1 MAQIKVKDALL
12 RQFQADGIDVIFGN
26 PGSTE
31 ENFLQA
37 AGENPGMRYV
47 LGLQEASVAAMADG
61 WARTSHKTA
70 VCQIHSAVGL
80 GNAMGVLYEAFRSHT
95 PIIFLAGEPPQ
106 ELQAF
111 DGFLAG
117 DLAAL
122 ARPLTKWSARLTHGT
137 QALRIVRRALKVA
150 ATPPYGPVFLALPMD
165 VLDEETD
172 DGDIFPSCSVVPP
185 SACTVSEAAEI
196 ARSLADAEMPML
208 LAGDGITEAG
218 GRNELEELAHMLAA
232 PVWGVECNEPI
243 LSFRDSLFMGLIGH
257 SFGDHTRTITS
268 EADVL
273 LAMGTPVFP
282 ELFPSVQPY
291 FRSGAR
297 LYQIDRDPWEI
308 AKNFPVQKGLQ
319 SDPKGSMIL
328 IIEELRKLLPDIA
341 GKISARREKIT
352 EEKKAAFAHEEQTLE
367 SVPDTPD
374 AMSPATL
381 MHTLATSLP
390 ENALVYDESLTSTSA
405 LLHYLRPENS
415 DSYVLARGGCIGVGW
430 PGAVGAAV
438 SRSDCIVI
446 APSGDGSALFALQTL
461 WTAVH
466 ENLKI
471 IFIVCNNAAY
481 RILKINLLHYLKSA
495 GDKLCPFPYMDIS
508 SPRINFAVLA
518 EGVGM
523 KSCRVKN
530 GSELRKAVREA
541 AVESG
546 PYLIDALVNGSV
558 ETDID
563 NLFPA

>member
-37 AGENPGMRYV
+37 VGENPGIRYV
-47 LGLQEASVAAMADG
+47 PGLQEASVAAMADG
-61 WARTSHKTA
+61 WARTTHKTA

-80 GNAMGVLYEAFRSHT
+80 GNAMGVMYEAFRSHT
-95 PIIFLAGEPPQ
+95 PMLFLAGEPPQ

-117 DLAAL
+117 DLSAI

-137 QALRIVRRALKVA
+137 QAMRIVRRALKVA

-172 DGDIFPSCSVVPP
+172 DGDIFPSSSVVPP
-185 SACTVSEAAEI
+185 STCTASEAAEI

-208 LAGDGITEAG
+208 LVGDGINEAG
-218 GRNELEELAHMLAA
+218 GRSELKELAHMLAA
-232 PVWGVECNEPI
+232 PVWGVECNEPV
-243 LSFRDSLFMGLIGH
+243 LSFRDPLFMGLIGH

-268 EADVL
+268 AADVL

-291 FRSGAR
+291 FRDGAR

-319 SDPKGSMIL
+319 ADPKGSMIL
-328 IIEELRKLLPDIA
+328 IIEELKKLLPDRA
-341 GKISARREKIT
+341 GKISERKKRVTAE
-352 EEKKAAFAHEEQTLE
+352 KAAAFEEERKTLE
-367 SVPDTPD
+367 SVADTPES
-374 AMSPATL
+374 MSPATL
-381 MHTLATSLP
+381 MRTLSAELP
-390 ENALVYDESLTSTSA
+390 EKAFVYDESLTSTNA
-405 LLHYLRPENS
+405 LLHYLQPENP
-415 DSYVLARGGCIGVGW
+415 DSYILARGGCIGVGW

-438 SRSDCIVI
+438 SRSDRIVL

-471 IFIVCNNAAY
+471 IFIVCNNASY
-481 RILKINLLHYLKSA
+481 RILKINLLHYLKGA
-495 GDKLCPFPYMDIS
+495 GDKLCPFPYMDIN
-508 SPRINFAVLA
+508 SPRINFAGLA
-518 EGVGM
+518 EGMGM

-530 GSELRKAVREA
+530 AAELRQAVREA
-541 AVESG
+541 VAEAG
-546 PYLIDALVNGSV
+546 PYLIDAEINGSV
-558 ETDID
+558 EKERD
-563 NLFPA
+563 NLFPK